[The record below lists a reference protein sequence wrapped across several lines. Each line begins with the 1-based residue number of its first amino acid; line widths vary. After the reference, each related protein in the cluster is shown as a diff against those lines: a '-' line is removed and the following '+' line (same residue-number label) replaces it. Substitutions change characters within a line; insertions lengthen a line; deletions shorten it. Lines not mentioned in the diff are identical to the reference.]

1 MSAGDVRIE
10 RSLLADLV
18 GELER
23 GGAGRP
29 AEIARRLGPDWT
41 EDDVRA
47 ALAALFSDGVLGHNQ
62 EIGFWWIA

>member
-1 MSAGDVRIE
+1 MNAGRLPVRP
-10 RSLLADLV
+10 SLLADLV

-29 AEIARRLGPDWT
+29 KEIARRLGPDWT

-47 ALAALFSDGVLGHNQ
+47 ALAALFCDGVVGHTH
-62 EIGFWWIA
+62 EIGSWWVA